1 MNDASRTQG
10 GLICVGVVVVGAL
23 FLLGLLQKSY
33 WALAIPVAA
42 LVLFAL
48 GLTFW
53 VGYTIATIQVDPST
67 PSEPASLGDA
77 TRRSAPTGPP
87 EPSARADRPA
97 HLSRE
102 HVLRRPGHLRRL
114 SGARVAARR
123 PRRARDRGAAA
134 ARARAT
140 GSRCT

>member
-1 MNDASRTQG
+1 VNDASRTQG

-53 VGYTIATIQVDPST
+53 VGYTIATIQVDSLDAG
-67 PSEPASLGDA
+67 EPGGPESDAQAS
-77 TRRSAPTGPP
+77 S
-87 EPSARADRPA
+87 DRPA
-97 HLSRE
+97 
-102 HVLRRPGHLRRL
+102 
-114 SGARVAARR
+114 
-123 PRRARDRGAAA
+123 
-134 ARARAT
+134 
-140 GSRCT
+140 